1 MLTWRTLA
9 GSLGVSVLTIL
20 LLQLCQFPPES
31 RNGGHPNCRY
41 VVIHLVNMITLD
53 EMRLLA
59 IDMIE
64 VETNTT
70 VLPDEFIAHRL
81 GMVPLN
87 SSNCDEA
94 MRYSRASHLDAK
106 TLPYLMDLHRTVH
119 ASLVAIYVQSY

>member
-1 MLTWRTLA
+1 
-9 GSLGVSVLTIL
+9 
-20 LLQLCQFPPES
+20 
-31 RNGGHPNCRY
+31 
-41 VVIHLVNMITLD
+41 
-53 EMRLLA
+53 MRLLA

-94 MRYSRASHLDAK
+94 IRYARASHLDAK
-106 TLPYLMDLHRTVH
+106 TLPYLMNLHRTVH
-119 ASLVAIYVQSY
+119 ASLVAIYVQSC